1 VHTTAVVRRKR
12 ATRNYPRSHPYSHPH
27 SSHEAVHIPSL
38 FRFGS
43 HVGVVITDIHTTRAT
58 RARAAVVA
66 AASLAMVSG
75 SLILAV
81 PSQASGPASAARTI
95 TESHPAWATA
105 AADRGSVAASTELT
119 GTVYL
124 AGRDAAGLT
133 AYATAVSDPASAS
146 YGAFLS
152 PAAYKARF
160 GATAAQID
168 AVRQWAAHSGLTIV
182 RTTDHAITVKGTN
195 SAVTKAFGTGIHQY
209 RVSGELRH
217 APARD
222 VVVPASVS
230 SAILGVTGF
239 TTPGANVVRPDSRK
253 VSEGSATARAAKTGA
268 EPADGLP
275 TTATCSDYWGQKLAQ
290 GAPAGYTNGPVPFDQ
305 CSFYP
310 SQLRKAYG
318 ITASGLTGKGATIAI
333 VDAYGSSTMES
344 DANTY
349 ATNHGDKAF
358 KPGQYRE
365 IVDPAQWT
373 NQDLCG
379 GPEGWAS
386 EEALDV
392 EMAHGLAPDAKV
404 VYVGANS
411 CDDND
416 LLAAITT
423 IVDNHLADVVS
434 NSWGEIMHTTDD
446 ADVTAS
452 EIAAYEQ
459 VFKEAAVEGI
469 GIGFSAGDCGDS
481 SPLAAATG
489 VNCQADTS
497 RAQANWPDSDPWV
510 TSVGGTALGV
520 DSKSG
525 SYGFETDMGTL
536 RSNLSADGKSWT
548 PAPPA
553 PFYFGGGGGT
563 SEDFAQPAYQRGV
576 VPGSL
581 SHTLMT
587 GAKSRTA
594 QRVTPDV
601 SMNGDLYTS
610 VLVGISDGAEYSEGG
625 YGGTSVSAPEFAAVQ
640 ADALQARH
648 HAVGF
653 ANPALYARSG
663 LFKDVVDHNAAR
675 HAKAPLSS
683 IVDFGLVDGALK
695 VRLVAF
701 GQDTSLN
708 AVRGF
713 DNATGV
719 GSPTLWYLRSFGR

>member
-1 VHTTAVVRRKR
+1 
-12 ATRNYPRSHPYSHPH
+12 
-27 SSHEAVHIPSL
+27 
-38 FRFGS
+38 
-43 HVGVVITDIHTTRAT
+43 
-58 RARAAVVA
+58 VVA
-66 AASLAMVSG
+66 AASLALVSG
-75 SLILAV
+75 SLVLATQ
-81 PSQASGPASAARTI
+81 SQASGPTPTAKTI
-95 TESHPAWATA
+95 AESHPDWATPS
-105 AADRGSVAASTELT
+105 ADQGAVPTSTQIT

-124 AGRDAAGLT
+124 AGQDAAGLT
-133 AYATAVSDPASAS
+133 RYATAVSDPSSAS
-146 YGAFLS
+146 YGKYLS

-160 GATAAQID
+160 GATQAQIAAVQKWARD
-168 AVRQWAAHSGLTIV
+168 AGLTV
-182 RTTDHAITVKGTN
+182 VSTTDHAITVKGTN
-195 SAVTKAFGTGIHQY
+195 SALTKAFGTGIHQY
-209 RVSGELRH
+209 RVSGKLRH

-222 VVVPASVS
+222 VVVPASVA
-230 SAILGVTGF
+230 SAVIGVTGLASS
-239 TTPGANVVRPDSRK
+239 GVNVEKPNSIK
-253 VSEGSATARAAKTGA
+253 VSSGTATTAQGA
-268 EPADGLP
+268 QTVEPADGLP
-275 TTATCSDYWGQKLAQ
+275 ATSTCSDYWGQKLAT
-290 GAPAGYTNGPVPFDQ
+290 GAPAGYTDSAVPFDQ

-318 ITASGLTGKGATIAI
+318 ITASGLTGKGATVAI
-333 VDAYGSSTMES
+333 VDAYASSTMLA
-344 DANTY
+344 DANQY

-358 KPGQYRE
+358 KSGQYSE
-365 IVDPAQWT
+365 VVDPTQW
-373 NQDLCG
+373 NSQDLCG
-379 GPEGWAS
+379 GPEGWAP

-404 VYVGANS
+404 VYVGADS
-411 CDDND
+411 CQDND
-416 LLAAITT
+416 LLAAIST
-423 IVDNHLADVVS
+423 IVDKHLADVVS

-452 EIAAYEQ
+452 TIAAYEQ
-459 VFKEAAVEGI
+459 VFKQAAVEGI

-481 SPLAAATG
+481 SPQAAATG
-489 VNCQADTS
+489 ANCQTDTA

-510 TSVGGTALGV
+510 TSVGGTALGI

-536 RSNLSADGKSWT
+536 RSNLSADGKSWV
-548 PAPPA
+548 PAVPA

-563 SEDFAQPAYQRGV
+563 SEDFAEPFYQRGV
-576 VPGSL
+576 VPSSL

-610 VLVGISDGAEYSEGG
+610 VLVGISDGADYSEGG

-640 ADALQARH
+640 ADAMQARH
-648 HAVGF
+648 RAVGF
-653 ANPALYARSG
+653 ANPAIYGRSG
-663 LFKDVVDHNAAR
+663 LFQDVVDKQAQHSNT
-675 HAKAPLSS
+675 PLSS
-683 IVDFGLVDGALK
+683 IVDFGVVSGALK

-719 GSPTLWYLRSFGR
+719 GSPTLSYLRSFR